1 MFARTV
7 LAITA
12 LALVGH
18 SHAAVAIDPGNDFI
32 PTYTGPQGGDLDVT
46 SAEVMLDTSTNTLS
60 FRATLNAAVG
70 TTTGAFYVFGLDRGA
85 GTARFG
91 AIATG
96 VLFDMVV
103 LLRPDGSG
111 QVNNLTG
118 GGSVVLAPGSVLI
131 SGSTISTISLA
142 LSLFPTAGLSA
153 ANYTWNVW
161 PRVST
166 VVGNAAI
173 SDFAPDNLNAGVTVV
188 PTPGALGLLGLA
200 ALAGLRRRR

>member
-1 MFARTV
+1 MFTRTV
-7 LAITA
+7 TAIAA

-18 SHAAVAIDPGNDFI
+18 SQAAVATDTTNDFI
-32 PTYTGPQGGDLDVT
+32 PTYTGPQGGDLDVV
-46 SAEVMLDTSTNTLS
+46 SAEVTLDTTLNTLS

-70 TTTGAFYVFGLDRGA
+70 TTTGAFYVFGLNRGA

-118 GGSVVLAPGSVLI
+118 GGSTNFAPGLVQI
-131 SGSTISTISLA
+131 SGSTISTTLLPLA
-142 LSLFPTAGLSA
+142 FFPSEGLSA
-153 ANYTWNVW
+153 ANYTWNLW

-166 VVGNAAI
+166 VTGNAAI
-173 SDFAPDNLNAGVTVV
+173 SDFAPDNSNAGVTVV
-188 PTPGALGLLGLA
+188 PTTSVASLLGLA
-200 ALAGLRRRR
+200 ALTGLRRRR